1 MPSNDDD
8 QAPELEHFLEDCR
21 RFMAAFPTLWGEQED
36 APVLDWGEVAT
47 DQMVTNAHANREGEV
62 YPTAEQLV
70 RNLPLVLRALCDHL
84 LEVHPNALDVARRLA
99 SIIDAVETVQGG
111 PAGSEGTRH

>member
-1 MPSNDDD
+1 MLSNDDD
-8 QAPELEHFLEDCR
+8 QAPELKPFLEDCR
-21 RFMAAFPTLWGEQED
+21 RFMADFPTLWGEVGD
-36 APVLDWGEVAT
+36 APALDWVEVTT
-47 DQMVTNAHANREGEV
+47 DQLVADAHANREGEV

-111 PAGSEGTRH
+111 SVGSEGTRH